1 MDTNKM
7 SIQLAAIAENKEICT
22 KIVSDFVRAKTSIN
36 GDKTENIRIAIKEA
50 FSNVIDHAYGN
61 TKGSVYISVKISNN
75 TITIKITDKGKGIS
89 EDLSEVMEPLY
100 STGDPEFHSGLGF
113 TVMDVYSDSLS
124 VKTKVGKGTTITLK
138 FNYN

>member
-1 MDTNKM
+1 M
-7 SIQLAAIAENKEICT
+7 SIQLAAVVENKEVCT
-22 KIVSDFVRAKTSIN
+22 KMVSDFIRAKTSIN
-36 GDKTENIRIAIKEA
+36 GDKTENIRVAIREA
-50 FSNVIDHAYGN
+50 FSNVTDHAYDN
-61 TKGSVYISVKISNN
+61 TKGSIYISVKINN
-75 TITIKITDKGKGIS
+75 STIIIKITDRGKGIS